1 MNKRWFAST
10 LVILLF
16 SCASKKEAEPA
27 PSPVPTSNL
36 PDSFFP
42 VTSYI
47 KGQIHVLDSLPITPL
62 EITVVKGRTDSA
74 WLTKEKLKPLLQPFL
89 YPIIDET
96 NLLPYFTETRFNDQ
110 TINAIT
116 FTYEP
121 SKKLPDSIS
130 LRRWDVYIDPEKGM
144 VTKIYLVKQLKEN
157 GQNITQQLTWQT
169 DRSAKISTILNKTDG
184 SLELLKEDQFIWN
197 FQ

>member
-1 MNKRWFAST
+1 MNKCW
-10 LVILLF
+10 LVGYLLVLF
-16 SCASKKEAEPA
+16 CSCASKKNQDA
-27 PSPVPTSNL
+27 PSSPLRNSNV

-47 KGQIHVLDSLPITPL
+47 RGQIHILDSLPITPL
-62 EITVVKGRTDSA
+62 EVTVVKGRTDSI
-74 WLTKEKLKPLLQPFL
+74 WLTKEKLRPLLEPFL
-89 YPIIDET
+89 NPVIAET
-96 NLLPYFTETRFNDQ
+96 NLIPYFTETRFNDQ

-130 LRRWDVYIDPEKGM
+130 LRHWDVYVDPEKGM
-144 VTKIYLVKQLKEN
+144 VVKVYIVKQLKEN
-157 GQNITQQLTWQT
+157 GQDITQQLTWQT
-169 DRSAKISTILNKTDG
+169 DKSAKITTILNKVDG